1 MIYRNIEDALRKLA
15 DQYPAVTLTGPRQSG
30 KTTLCRS
37 AFPNK
42 PYFTFEAPDV
52 RSRALSDPRSFLA
65 ALPHGAVFDEVQRV
79 PDLLSYLQGEVDA
92 NPEKGRFILTGSQ
105 NFALMDRVTQT
116 LAGRTG
122 LLHLLPLSHGEVRR
136 FETAPTELWDSV
148 WRGGYP
154 RIHNEKLPPNQWL
167 ADYVSTYVERD
178 VRSLANVAN
187 LESFM
192 TFLRL
197 CAGRTAQELTLSQLG
212 SDAGISQPTARS
224 WLAILE
230 ASYIVFRLPPW
241 LSSPRKRLIRSP
253 KLHFVDS
260 GLVCYLLGIHKVE
273 HLREH
278 PLRGA
283 IFETFVASEVRKAL
297 LNAGKPP
304 ALFHMRQTQGLEVD
318 LVVEAPEAIYG
329 VECKSGATVVPEFTR
344 ALQTFAQEKVATRT
358 LHLRLA
364 HGGDV
369 VGQLA
374 GVELCPW
381 ATIDTLDWGTA

>member
-1 MIYRNIEDALRKLA
+1 MIRRNIEGSLRSLA
-15 DQYPAVTLTGPRQSG
+15 SQYPTITLTGPRQSG

-37 AFPNK
+37 VFPDK

-52 RSRALSDPRSFLA
+52 RARALSDPRSFLA
-65 ALPHGAVFDEVQRV
+65 GLAQGAVFDEVQRV
-79 PDLLSYLQGEVDA
+79 PDLLSYLQGEVDSNA
-92 NPEKGRFILTGSQ
+92 TKGRFILTGSQ

-122 LLHLLPLSHGEVRR
+122 LLHLLPLSHSEVRK
-136 FETAPTELWDSV
+136 FEPGPVDLWDAI

-154 RIHNEKLPPNQWL
+154 RIHNENLPPNQWL
-167 ADYVSTYVERD
+167 ADYVATYVERD
-178 VRSLANVAN
+178 VRSLANVTN

-197 CAGRTAQELTLSQLG
+197 CAGRTAQELVLSQLG
-212 SDAGISQPTARS
+212 SDAGVSQPTARS

-241 LSSPRKRLIRSP
+241 LANPRKRLIRTP
-253 KLHFVDS
+253 KLHFVDT
-260 GLVCYLLGIHKVE
+260 GLVCYLLGIHKLD

-283 IFETFVASEVRKAL
+283 IFESFVASEVRKAL

-304 ALFHMRQTQGLEVD
+304 SLFHMRQTQGLEVD
-318 LVVEAPEAIYG
+318 LIVDASELYA

-344 ALQTFAQEKVATRT
+344 SLHTFAEDNVAPRT

-364 HGGDV
+364 HGGEV
-369 VGQLA
+369 GGQL
-374 GVELCPW
+374 GSVDLCPW
-381 ATIDTLDWGTA
+381 NSIDTLDWWTT